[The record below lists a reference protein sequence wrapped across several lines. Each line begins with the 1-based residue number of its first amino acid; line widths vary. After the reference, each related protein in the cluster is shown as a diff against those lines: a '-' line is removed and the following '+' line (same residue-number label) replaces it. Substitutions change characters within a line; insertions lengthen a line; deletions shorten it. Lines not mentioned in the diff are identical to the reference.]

1 MTQPSPSPR
10 MDGKLLQARLQ
21 SAATGQLA
29 VACRAYENRRR
40 FEIEKNLIWKFLLR
54 YQKKIRGE
62 DDNLRRTLNR
72 RYVETSFT
80 PNYAVEDKELPT
92 EAE

>member
-1 MTQPSPSPR
+1 MSSSLWVN
-10 MDGKLLQARLQ
+10 K
-21 SAATGQLA
+21 
-29 VACRAYENRRR
+29 NRRR
-40 FEIEKNLIWKFLLR
+40 FEVVKNLIWKLLLR

-62 DDNLRRTLNR
+62 NNNLRRTLNR
-72 RYVETSFT
+72 RHVEASFA